1 MRHRRGTAAV
11 VPAAGEHRSEGQQQF
26 TDSFGFCPVICRR
39 DWSLIVAWLKLPRI
53 NRISSH
59 ALLAKLGL
67 AALLTTAAGQ
77 HARAADAKAGD
88 ELFADGAL
96 AHLRIEV
103 TPPAMEILRRYA
115 FRREAQQEERE
126 SARCTVREG
135 TNVWSDVAIHLKG
148 SLGSFRAI
156 DDTPS
161 FTLNFSK
168 HLSRQRFHG
177 LEKISL
183 NASIQDPTRLSEKFC
198 RELYTRGGIP
208 VPRAGYATAEINGR
222 RLGVYVLLEGWN
234 KQFIER
240 HFADARGPLYEG
252 RFLSDID
259 QPPLIAY
266 GRAKGG
272 SVSIPR
278 LLAAAQETN
287 PPKRMARLE
296 AVLDVERFTRL
307 LALDLLTWNGDGY
320 AMHVNNYRIFHDRKK
335 DRLVFLAHGLDQMF
349 TLPDAPLLAGG
360 DGSVAWALLSLPEG
374 RRRVLE
380 QIRELRH
387 SLFQPEAM
395 RRRVMELASPVGLAL
410 GREAGLSNTA
420 PPAHSEAVRSWVQLM
435 TERIASID
443 QQLAGISNLVSLP
456 SGQSLVPPTW
466 TSRAMAGAPVLLQ
479 PTDPPSL
486 NLRTATG
493 SAGAWVAIQWLEHGR
508 YRLQGRVRQA
518 PTTTNQMTCG
528 FRVCAPRKRSLGID
542 WGWDGRRRVSSDE
555 RFNLAYQPLPS
566 AAGTNWIE
574 LVCEI
579 DVRQPVAELEIRCE
593 ASGDGEASFD
603 LSSLRLTRLT
613 DPGRD

>member
-1 MRHRRGTAAV
+1 MIV
-11 VPAAGEHRSEGQQQF
+11 VRP
-26 TDSFGFCPVICRR
+26 
-39 DWSLIVAWLKLPRI
+39 KLLRI
-53 NRISSH
+53 NRISNH
-59 ALLAKLGL
+59 ALVAKIFLTAFL
-67 AALLTTAAGQ
+67 MVAARGQ
-77 HARAADAKAGD
+77 PTSAADVKAGH

-96 AHLRIEV
+96 THLRIEV
-103 TPPAMEILRRYA
+103 ASPEMEILRGYV

-135 TNVWSDVAIHLKG
+135 TNAWKDVAIHLKG
-148 SLGSFRAI
+148 SLGSFRGV
-156 DDTPS
+156 DETPS

-168 HLSRQRFHG
+168 HISRQRFHG

-183 NASIQDPTRLSEKFC
+183 NASVQDPTRVSEKFC

-208 VPRAGYATAEINGR
+208 APRAGHATAEMNGR
-222 RLGVYVLLEGWN
+222 RLGFYVLLEGWN

-252 RFLSDID
+252 RFFSDID
-259 QPPLIAY
+259 QPPIVAY

-272 SVSIPR
+272 NLGVAQ
-278 LLAAAQETN
+278 LLAAAQEPN
-287 PPKRMARLE
+287 PTKRMARLE
-296 AVLDVERFTRL
+296 AVLDMERFTRL
-307 LALDLLTWNGDGY
+307 LALDMLTWNSDGY

-335 DRLVFLAHGLDQMF
+335 ERFVFLAHGLDQMF

-360 DGSVAWALLSLPEG
+360 DGSVAWAVLSLPEG

-395 RRRVMELASPVGLAL
+395 RRRVMEIALPVGLAL
-410 GREAGLSNTA
+410 GREAGLSNSA
-420 PPAHSEAVRSWVQLM
+420 PPAHSEAVRAWVQLM

-443 QQLAGISNLVSLP
+443 EQLVGISNLVSLR
-456 SGQSLVPPTW
+456 SGQSLVPPIW
-466 TSRAMAGAPVLLQ
+466 TSQAIAGAPVLLQ
-479 PTDPPSL
+479 PSDPPSL

-493 SAGAWVAIQWLEHGR
+493 STGAWVTIQWLEHGR
-508 YRLQGRVRQA
+508 YRLQGAVRQTPGTA
-518 PTTTNQMTCG
+518 TNHMTCG
-528 FRVCAPRKRSLGID
+528 FRVLAPRKRSLGVD
-542 WGWDGRRRVSSDE
+542 WGWDSRRRVGSED

-566 AAGTNWIE
+566 TAGTNWTE

-579 DVRQPVAELEIRCE
+579 DLRQPVGELEMRCE
-593 ASGDGEASFD
+593 ASGEGEAWFD
-603 LSSLRLTRLT
+603 LRSLRLTRLT